1 MAARGDD
8 DEASPPRYGARP
20 PWSLDLARCR
30 GNRDGAD
37 GDVNAHAGMILDR
50 TIYSSLRVRVLS
62 VTHGNPSLEEI
73 SLSDGQ
79 FGPIY
84 PSLADIP
91 RVTDSRG

>member
-1 MAARGDD
+1 MDFHIANEMGSVAV
-8 DEASPPRYGARP
+8 EF
-20 PWSLDLARCR
+20 PWSPSIGTWLPTVL
-30 GNRDGAD
+30 
-37 GDVNAHAGMILDR
+37 
-50 TIYSSLRVRVLS
+50 YSTPGWVLVLS

-84 PSLADIP
+84 PSLAEIP

>member
-1 MAARGDD
+1 MTINSTRAALAVISTAPGAAAWRLGSSLPMRLDD
-8 DEASPPRYGARP
+8 DALTPPLGGTATT
-20 PWSLDLARCR
+20 
-30 GNRDGAD
+30 NR
-37 GDVNAHAGMILDR
+37 L
-50 TIYSSLRVRVLS
+50 RVLS